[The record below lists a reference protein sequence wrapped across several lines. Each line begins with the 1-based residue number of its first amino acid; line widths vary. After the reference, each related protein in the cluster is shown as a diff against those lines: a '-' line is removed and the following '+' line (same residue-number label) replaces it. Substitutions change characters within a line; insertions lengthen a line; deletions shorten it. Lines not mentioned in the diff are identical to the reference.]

1 MDDSQKLHELEN
13 RLTLLEESIVS
24 KRQDKSS
31 LIDHEFSARLR
42 NIVSEQLLLV
52 SEFTKAISDI
62 LKVNSTQSDADTEN
76 DKRNREI
83 KID

>member
-1 MDDSQKLHELEN
+1 MFACVHVYTDLY
-13 RLTLLEESIVS
+13 
-24 KRQDKSS
+24 
-31 LIDHEFSARLR
+31 EFSARLR
-42 NIVSEQLLLV
+42 NIVSEQMLLV

>member
-13 RLTLLEESIVS
+13 RLNLLEESIVS
-24 KRQDKSS
+24 NRQDKSS
-31 LIDHEFSARLR
+31 LIDHDFSARLR
-42 NIVSEQLLLV
+42 NIVSEQMLLV